1 MKEKGHQLL
10 MEGKTTEASNCFKQS
25 VQITSEMVLAVI
37 QACRDLPGVDCLV
50 APYES
55 DVQLAFLQRTGIADL
70 ILTEDSDLI
79 LFGCDKILFKFD
91 TTGQGMLFEKENL
104 PACLGLSADKFN
116 FEKFRRICIL
126 SGCDYLQSLPGIGL
140 MKAAKFFSKTNNT
153 DLKRVRT
160 YFQLSNK

>member
-1 MKEKGHQLL
+1 MKEKGHKLL

-25 VQITSEMVLAVI
+25 VQITGEMVLAVI

-55 DVQLAFLQRTGIADL
+55 DAQLTYLQRAGIADL
-70 ILTEDSDLI
+70 VLTEDSDLI
-79 LFGCDKILFKFD
+79 LFGCDKIMFKFD

-104 PACLGLSADKFN
+104 PACLGQTSEKFD

-126 SGCDYLQSLPGIGL
+126 SGCDYLPSLPGIGL
-140 MKAAKFFSKTNNT
+140 MKAAKFFGKTNNA
-153 DLKRVRT
+153 DLRKVRKNI
-160 YFQLSNK
+160 FNH